1 LAVERA
7 QRGRLPKWLLLPLLA
22 VIVALLLWL
31 RHGALQREAGAALF
45 HGDAALVGRLVGH
58 TEPLPAI
65 ATRCGNCHEDR
76 STVPAGRPGAASA
89 AATSASASGS
99 YAMALN
105 REWLTAARPRR
116 GGPPSVYDAASLCT
130 VLRTGVDP
138 AHVMVASVMPRYEAS
153 VAQCEQLWSYL
164 TRR

>member
-1 LAVERA
+1 MAVERA
-7 QRGRLPKWLLLPLLA
+7 RRVKLLKRLLLPWLA

-31 RHGALQREAGAALF
+31 RHGAQQREAGSALF
-45 HGDAALVGRLVGH
+45 HGDVALVGRLVGH

-65 ATRCGNCHEDR
+65 ATRCSNCHEDR
-76 STVPAGRPGAASA
+76 STAPAARSSDASA
-89 AATSASASGS
+89 TPASGRAAGS
-99 YAMALN
+99 FAVVFD

-116 GGPPSVYDAASLCT
+116 GGPPSAYDAARLCT
-130 VLRTGVDP
+130 VMRSGVDP